1 MLKNSPIRNL
11 ILTIFLILA
20 YQSAG
25 IYFSIFFQ
33 PRSNF
38 YILPFIQIV
47 FLLIPL
53 WYLSG
58 TTWEE
63 RTDFLR
69 LSKIEFNINLV
80 INLVILALAF
90 QLFYAA
96 FSYFQEK
103 LLEGTYLT
111 NFINIKKLRNNS
123 IRFFFMDDSA
133 LNYIYGAIAIGIVPA
148 ICEEVLFRG
157 FLQNSYKNQGKIKAA
172 IFIPAVVFSVSHL
185 NPVDMIPLFIM
196 SVILAQISIKSGTT
210 YYSILLHLIINL
222 IVVLTLSFYPAS
234 REQEIVVI
242 KDNFY
247 GIIMLAI
254 SIGLMYYSLKGFFK
268 NIEPKESEAGI

>member
-133 LNYIYGAIAIGIVPA
+133 LNYIYGAIAIGFVPA

-172 IFIPAVVFSVSHL
+172 IFIPAIVFSVSHL